1 MSNMNRLAMDRR
13 SGDDRRQSY
22 RLGYFMNGGIERRSG
37 KERRLMGER
46 RIGWVR
52 ATEWSSVP
60 GIVANTTQDEPQT
73 DMPSNLAELTIAS
86 ALQEESAPQG
96 RVTMRTDNQ
105 RVQGS
110 VPWNGDKRSGI
121 ERRRFSYNAHIPERR
136 SGLDRR
142 TEGMRQEQYFPTDMQ
157 AFEEVPIHPIG

>member
-1 MSNMNRLAMDRR
+1 MTNLNRLTMDRR
-13 SGDDRRQSY
+13 SGDDRRKTY
-22 RLGYFMNGGIERRSG
+22 RLGYFINGGIERRSG
-37 KERRLMGER
+37 KERRSLGER
-46 RIGWVR
+46 RVGWVR

-73 DMPSNLAELTIAS
+73 DRPSNRAELTIAS

-96 RVTMRTDNQ
+96 RVSMRTDNQ
-105 RVQGS
+105 RAQSS
-110 VPWNGDKRSGI
+110 VHWNRDKRSGI

-142 TEGMRQEQYFPTDMQ
+142 NSGVRPNITQEGYNEIFL
-157 AFEEVPIHPIG
+157 ALG

>member
-1 MSNMNRLAMDRR
+1 
-13 SGDDRRQSY
+13 
-22 RLGYFMNGGIERRSG
+22 
-37 KERRLMGER
+37 
-46 RIGWVR
+46 
-52 ATEWSSVP
+52 
-60 GIVANTTQDEPQT
+60 
-73 DMPSNLAELTIAS
+73 
-86 ALQEESAPQG
+86 
-96 RVTMRTDNQ
+96 MRTDKQ
-105 RVQGS
+105 RVHTS